1 TLVASNEIAKEKGE
15 SFYEF
20 EKSAYADGSYFD
32 KYLNQDWGPK
42 TAAVKELFQGF
53 FIPGPADWAKLK
65 AKIQADG
72 LYNAYR
78 LAVAPNGSTSY
89 IGDSTSSLHPIIN
102 RIEERQ
108 EKMIGKIYYPAP

>member
-1 TLVASNEIAKEKGE
+1 
-15 SFYEF
+15 
-20 EKSAYADGSYFD
+20 
-32 KYLNQDWGPK
+32 WGPK
-42 TAAVKELFQGF
+42 SATVKQLFEGI
-53 FIPGPADWAKLK
+53 FIPGIKDWQELK
-65 AKIQADG
+65 AAVQKDG

-108 EKMIGKIYYPAP
+108 EKM

>member
-1 TLVASNEIAKEKGE
+1 HPLLPRSPRSTLLP
-15 SFYEF
+15 Y
-20 EKSAYADGSYFD
+20 
-32 KYLNQDWGPK
+32 
-42 TAAVKELFQGF
+42 TTLFRS
-53 FIPGPADWAKLK
+53 PADWAKLK

-108 EKMIGKIYYPAP
+108 EKMIGKIYYPAPDRKSTRLNSSHVSISYAVFC